1 MLKKVLKIIKKILL
15 KLFLFYRDNFYLKPI
30 IVGKVFNGIG
40 IGVVSN
46 VVFVITTNQV
56 VDKLNLIISFLFA
69 IIFIVI
75 GNIQKKDQ

>member
-1 MLKKVLKIIKKILL
+1 MKKKILKIIKKILL
-15 KLFLFYRDNFYLKPI
+15 RLFLFYRDNFYFKPI

-46 VVFVITTNQV
+46 VVFVITTEQKVNTF
-56 VDKLNLIISFLFA
+56 NLIISFLFA

-75 GNIQKKDQ
+75 GNIQKKD